1 MLQGG
6 TVAVSTSGVLRS
18 KQDRDYFKQ
27 GLAVM
32 IETLRPQT
40 IVNYSRMPDDIFKPY
55 RKNGPEPIEL
65 PYYAFSVRKEAA

>member
-1 MLQGG
+1 M
-6 TVAVSTSGVLRS
+6 AVSTSGVLRS

-40 IVNYSRMPDDIFKPY
+40 IVNYSRMPDA
-55 RKNGPEPIEL
+55 G
-65 PYYAFSVRKEAA
+65 